1 VTTPTAALTYTD
13 EAANDLVQ
21 RVIAA
26 NLGQAGTSKP
36 HAKL

>member
-1 VTTPTAALTYTD
+1 VKPDDAA
-13 EAANDLVQ
+13 ERLVQ

-26 NLGQAGTSKP
+26 NLGQTVSAKP